1 MRIKLWLPKTHEPT
15 RNIETSYSGRDLSNL
30 LWGDL
35 KTDDERLEFIRCGRA
50 VSTGI
55 IAPAIVDDLI
65 AAYEKACKCK
75 QV

>member
-15 RNIETSYSGRDLSNL
+15 RNRDLSDL

-65 AAYEKACKCK
+65 AVFEKACKK
-75 QV
+75 